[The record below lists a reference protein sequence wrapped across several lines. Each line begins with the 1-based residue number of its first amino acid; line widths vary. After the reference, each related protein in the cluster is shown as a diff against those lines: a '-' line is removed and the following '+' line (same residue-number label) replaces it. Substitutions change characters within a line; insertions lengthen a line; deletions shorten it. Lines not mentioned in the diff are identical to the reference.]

1 MNNGDSIITLARALS
16 LNGLYET
23 AFTPDQLYQNIVRV
37 GQQGLVGAS
46 GDILLFNT
54 SGDRNG
60 VLTILNLQQVSS
72 SGLDSVNELGGA
84 GAERKRSVQVEGA
97 KAGGGAGGRG
107 AEERRGRGG
116 GSGRGAEGGRRS
128 VQLEITSAAF
138 VDVGKF
144 GPTALNITGAVVFP
158 GDVQVRCS
166 FLSSS
171 QPPLATIFPG
181 DVHVR
186 CSWICARFCS
196 SPLVIGSHAC

>member
-1 MNNGDSIITLARALS
+1 
-16 LNGLYET
+16 
-23 AFTPDQLYQNIVRV
+23 
-37 GQQGLVGAS
+37 
-46 GDILLFNT
+46 
-54 SGDRNG
+54 
-60 VLTILNLQQVSS
+60 
-72 SGLDSVNELGGA
+72 
-84 GAERKRSVQVEGA
+84 
-97 KAGGGAGGRG
+97 
-107 AEERRGRGG
+107 
-116 GSGRGAEGGRRS
+116 

-186 CSWICARFCS
+186 CSFLSSSQPPLATVFPGDVHVRCSWICARFCS